1 MVRDC
6 DLAIRVMILAII
18 STYGGERS
26 TEDGGDREGPH
37 GGRDLKYRIHWQVHK
52 VGTNDLDLARYII
65 CSALVFYYID
75 VCYMTSPLR
84 VALSKL
90 AVDQSENS
98 GNTPV
103 YA

>member
-1 MVRDC
+1 MVRGC

-26 TEDGGDREGPH
+26 TKDGGDREGPH
-37 GGRDLKYRIHWQVHK
+37 GRRDLKYRIHWQVR
-52 VGTNDLDLARYII
+52 TNDLYLAQYLI
-65 CSALVFYYID
+65 CSTLVIYNID

-90 AVDQSENS
+90 AVD
-98 GNTPV
+98 
-103 YA
+103 